1 MSIISSGSFFIHLFS
16 NADLDRHPDNTLTH
30 FINTLA
36 RPITIPANERWMVAL
51 HSFACHNRVSNHTGI
66 IRVKCDQLYDKSNTG
81 KILGLHARLGHR
93 LNNQNY
99 WEPKHKEWFAFVGNS
114 LDSLEISILDER
126 GNQLQLARGQP
137 TRVQLEVRKMMP
149 TFSDIVLRVSSKRTQ
164 RHPTNRASAFKV
176 DFPLELSAYFSQS
189 PWVISLTSMTFN
201 PNFRLPGGKET
212 SNIWSKMRI
221 GTYRDNM
228 HEEILTLDIPM
239 IVDSESVDSL
249 VDYTEA
255 LFELLRRTYP
265 DKHAFKGLH
274 ILYDGSNNRMKIF
287 NTVSTRYNLTIY
299 LPIDLC
305 ALLGFVQMPKTGY
318 WRALSYPNTH
328 SSITGAIAPLPYI
341 QPVVPES
348 LLIYTNFTLPMLAG
362 TGESS
367 ILKILP
373 FHKESNQESEYYTTI
388 ESRRLEFH
396 EICQSDLSNL
406 EFTIRKIDGNE
417 VGLSPESEVI
427 LTLLLRKKDE

>member
-1 MSIISSGSFFIHLFS
+1 MSTSSSSFFIHLFS
-16 NADLDRHPDNTLTH
+16 NADLDRRPDNTLTH

-36 RPITIPANERWMVAL
+36 KPITIPANERWMVAL

-66 IRVKCDQLYDKSNTG
+66 IRVKCEQLYDGSNTG

-99 WEPKHKEWFAFVGNS
+99 WEPKHKEWFTFVGNS
-114 LDSLEISILDER
+114 VESLEISILDEWDE
-126 GNQLQLARGQP
+126 QLQLVRGQP
-137 TRVQLEVRKMMP
+137 TRIQLEVRKM
-149 TFSDIVLRVSSKRTQ
+149 TSAFSDIVLRVSSKRTQ
-164 RHPTNRASAFKV
+164 KHPTNRASAFKV
-176 DFPLELSAYFSQS
+176 DFPLELSAYFNQS

-201 PNFRLPGGKET
+201 PNFHLPGGKET
-212 SNIWSKMRI
+212 SNVWNMMKI

-228 HEEILTLDIPM
+228 YEEILSLNIPM
-239 IVDSESVDSL
+239 IVDSGSTESL

-255 LFELLRRTYP
+255 VFDLLRRTYP
-265 DKHAFKGLH
+265 DKSAFEGLH
-274 ILYDGSNNRMKIF
+274 ILYDGSNNKMKIF
-287 NTVSTRYNLTIY
+287 NTVSTRYNMTIY
-299 LPIDLC
+299 LPIGLC
-305 ALLGFVQMPKTGY
+305 ALLGLVQMPKTGY
-318 WRALSYPNTH
+318 WRAISFPNTQ

-341 QPVVPES
+341 RPVIPES
-348 LLIYTNFTLPMLAG
+348 LLIYTNFTLPMLTG

-373 FHKESNQESEYYTTI
+373 FHKESNQENKYYTTI
-388 ESRRLEFH
+388 ESQRLEFH

-427 LTLLLRKKDE
+427 LTLLLRKKHE